1 MNTLLDGMHADRC
14 GFGGKAG
21 VALGLLCLLI
31 LGGCS
36 PDQILGSD
44 TLPPNVP
51 DPAHAKTPEGALA
64 AYRGAVQQFAQ
75 AFGGGQGVLT
85 ATALLTDEMQDG
97 QVGLIGTTGPFTQV
111 DARVLTESS
120 DPLSGSFLPQP
131 FGGLQRSRGQI
142 QEAMGALAAYAPGAP
157 PALRGRLLAFEGYT
171 EIFLADFFC
180 SGIPLSTLDFEG
192 DFTYQPGSSTAEV
205 YERAAAHFDSALA
218 LAADS
223 VELMHLAQVGKA
235 RALLALGQYD
245 AAALTVAGVPDGFR
259 YEIRYGV
266 ANSPAAS
273 FRDGNFAY
281 DLGGGMLG
289 DGWISGMMVS
299 DREGI
304 NGLPYRSS
312 GDPRSPTVLIG
323 TDQYGQEHYVPA
335 KYAPTGDSPIV
346 LADGVEARLIQAEGQ
361 VQADDAEWLT
371 TLNALRTDGTFDT
384 QPDPVDTTQTDTL
397 WHAGTGDVAGLAPLT
412 DPGVPDARVE
422 LLFQERGYWLFLTA
436 HRQGDLRRLVRE
448 YHRNPEQVYP
458 TGPYAGLAG
467 RYGTDVT
474 APIPA
479 AERVANPLFHGC
491 LNRGA

>member
-1 MNTLLDGMHADRC
+1 MHTLLDSIHPSWR
-14 GFGGKAG
+14 GFGSRARAAG
-21 VALGLLCLLI
+21 VALGLLCLVI

-51 DPAHAKTPEGALA
+51 DPARTKTPGGALA
-64 AYRGAVQQFAQ
+64 AYRGAVQQFAY
-75 AFGGGQGVLT
+75 AFGGDQGAVPV
-85 ATALLTDEMQDG
+85 TALLSDELQDA
-97 QVGLIGTTGPFTQV
+97 QVGFIGTANPQMPI
-111 DARVLTESS
+111 DARLLPEYS
-120 DPLSGSFLPQP
+120 DPQSEQGLLPWHY
-131 FGGLQRSRGQI
+131 GRLQRSRGQI
-142 QEAMGALAAYAPGAP
+142 QEAMGALAAYAPAAS
-157 PALRGRLLAFEGYT
+157 PALRGRLFAFEGYT

-205 YERAAAHFDSALA
+205 YRRAVVHFDSALA
-218 LAADS
+218 IAADS
-223 VELMHLAQVGKA
+223 VELMSMARVGKA

-245 AAALTVAGVPDGFR
+245 AAAQVVAEVPDGFR
-259 YEIRYGV
+259 YELRAGF
-266 ANSPAAS
+266 AS
-273 FRDGNFAY
+273 E
-281 DLGGGMLG
+281 LGGVMVGPLWAG
-289 DGWISGMMVS
+289 GMMMT
-299 DREGI
+299 DREGT

-312 GDPRSPTVLIG
+312 GDPRSQAVLIG
-323 TDQYGQEHYVPA
+323 TDQYGQSHYVPA
-335 KYAPTGDSPIV
+335 KYAPTGESPIV

-361 VQADDAEWLT
+361 LHANDAGWLT

-384 QPDPVDTTQTDTL
+384 QPDPIDPAQTDTL
-397 WHAGTGDVAGLAPLT
+397 WHAGTGGVAGLAPL
-412 DPGVPDARVE
+412 DAPGDPDARLD

-467 RYGTDVT
+467 RYGPDVT